1 MIRYFFSK
9 LVGVSVLAFIST
21 LEFSCRAHYQ
31 NIENEVRC
39 SDYSIVCK
47 DRHPVGKIFYKVDT
61 LFYDP
66 SHTEIIDL
74 KKDLALKVDSL
85 LKEYVLVHPS
95 STEKIKREFD
105 NYFRQF
111 FAYKVKGSNRI
122 YIKVSYSKGK
132 LDYQYKYWS
141 TVDDGG
147 DDFFY
152 IKYDLIEEAV
162 VVFIIN

>member
-1 MIRYFFSK
+1 MIRDFFSK
-9 LVGVSVLAFIST
+9 LVGVSALAFIST

-31 NIENEVRC
+31 NIENEVKC

-66 SHTEIIDL
+66 SQTEIIDL

-85 LKEYVLVHPS
+85 LKEYV
-95 STEKIKREFD
+95 
-105 NYFRQF
+105 Q
-111 FAYKVKGSNRI
+111 
-122 YIKVSYSKGK
+122 VSYSKGK